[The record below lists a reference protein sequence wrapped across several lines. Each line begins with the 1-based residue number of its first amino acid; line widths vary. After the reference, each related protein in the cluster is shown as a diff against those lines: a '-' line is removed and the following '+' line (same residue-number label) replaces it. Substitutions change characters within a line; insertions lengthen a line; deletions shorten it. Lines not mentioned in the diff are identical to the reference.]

1 MSDDFGFEFARPE
14 FYFYLNQTGVYTVD
28 GTNDAEDYNC
38 LRVKILVIRIFK
50 ILLWYK
56 TLLQINQYKTISLRQ
71 IHCLHSK
78 PPNRVSPPG
87 PVFYPPR
94 KETRGWVQANFL
106 EQRLKSSLRLTFHAK

>member
-38 LRVKILVIRIFK
+38 LRVKIIVILILK

-56 TLLQINQYKTISLRQ
+56 TLLRINQYKTISFRQ

-78 PPNRVSPPG
+78 PLNWVSPPG
-87 PVFYPPR
+87 QVFYPPW
-94 KETRGWVQANFL
+94 K
-106 EQRLKSSLRLTFHAK
+106 